1 MKNPFFYL
9 ILLLLVLFTSFN
21 VHAQSLQIN
30 ENEYFEKPGLNVMVF
45 FDIYPEGHQG
55 AVGIIQ
61 NGVRVATNGDLRL
74 EPTPGQWQPI
84 PKVGKRTVDRTKNE
98 ITVKC
103 TYPDSSINRK
113 GFNPVEYPDLYFNYH
128 VRVIGEGNKVRILV
142 DLDKPLPAGWEK
154 KVGFNFELFPA
165 ILFGKSWYL
174 DQQSGI
180 FPTQANGPMEK
191 DVDGNWQAFPMATGK
206 KLTIAPEAASQT
218 MIIESKGQP
227 LQLMDGRFYHNN
239 GWFVVRSLV
248 TPGKTVG
255 AIEWVVDCNV
265 IPDFLSKPVVH
276 VSQIGYHP
284 NEQKIAVIEVDKNEP
299 KIEKASLYRI
309 SEEGGLK
316 EIRSIEPKKWG
327 KFLRFNYYQ
336 FDFSDVKT
344 PGIYQVKYAGN
355 TTEPFRISSSI
366 YDRNVWQPVVEY
378 FLPVQM
384 CHMRINE
391 GYRVWHGLCHM
402 DDALMA
408 PIDTNHFDGYAQG
421 HSTLTKFKPLDQVPG
436 LNRGGWHDAGDY
448 DLRVE
453 SQAGE
458 VWILSQAYE
467 LFHPDWD
474 QTTVDQKNHLV
485 EIHRPDGKNDL
496 LQQIEHGTISILAGY
511 QSMGRLYRGIIENS
525 LRQYVH
531 LGDGATM
538 TDGRKYNP
546 LLKGD
551 EVNAHESGVLDD
563 RLVFTEENPAREVGV
578 AEALATGARVLKGF
592 NDTLA
597 AQSITTAEAIYA
609 LVDAD
614 KNQRV
619 AGAKVKAAVELL
631 ITTGNAKYKSDILKY
646 TSPDILKRNEVIGY
660 LGRVLK
666 QINDPKLTAMAVSAA
681 KTYKAE
687 VDKVQQ
693 ENPFGVP
700 YHPHIWGDGWS
711 IQGFAVTQ
719 YFLLKG
725 FPDIYDST
733 YLLNSLN
740 FVLGNHPG
748 ENTSSFVSGV
758 GSRSVLQAYGANRA
772 DRSFI
777 PGGTVSGTGIIRPD
791 FPELKEWPYFWQQ
804 TEYVMGGGS
813 TNFMFMVLA
822 AKEVLK

>member
-1 MKNPFFYL
+1 M
-9 ILLLLVLFTSFN
+9 
-21 VHAQSLQIN
+21 
-30 ENEYFEKPGLNVMVF
+30 
-45 FDIYPEGHQG
+45 
-55 AVGIIQ
+55 
-61 NGVRVATNGDLRL
+61 
-74 EPTPGQWQPI
+74 
-84 PKVGKRTVDRTKNE
+84 
-98 ITVKC
+98 
-103 TYPDSSINRK
+103 
-113 GFNPVEYPDLYFNYH
+113 
-128 VRVIGEGNKVRILV
+128 
-142 DLDKPLPAGWEK
+142 
-154 KVGFNFELFPA
+154 
-165 ILFGKSWYL
+165 
-174 DQQSGI
+174 
-180 FPTQANGPMEK
+180 
-191 DVDGNWQAFPMATGK
+191 
-206 KLTIAPEAASQT
+206 
-218 MIIESKGQP
+218 
-227 LQLMDGRFYHNN
+227 
-239 GWFVVRSLV
+239 
-248 TPGKTVG
+248 
-255 AIEWVVDCNV
+255 
-265 IPDFLSKPVVH
+265 
-276 VSQIGYHP
+276 
-284 NEQKIAVIEVDKNEP
+284 
-299 KIEKASLYRI
+299 
-309 SEEGGLK
+309 
-316 EIRSIEPKKWG
+316 
-327 KFLRFNYYQ
+327 
-336 FDFSDVKT
+336 
-344 PGIYQVKYAGN
+344 
-355 TTEPFRISSSI
+355 TEPFRISSSI

-546 LLKGD
+546 LLKAD

-563 RLVFTEENPAREVGV
+563 RLVFTEENPAREIDV
-578 AEALATGARVLKGF
+578 AEALATGARVLKGY

-597 AQSITTAEAIYA
+597 TQSITAAEAIYA

-619 AGAKVKAAVELL
+619 AGGKVKAAVELL
-631 ITTGNAKYKSDILKY
+631 ITTGNTKYKSDILKY
-646 TSPDILKRNEVIGY
+646 TNPDILKRNEVIGY

-681 KTYKAE
+681 KIYKAD

-700 YHPHIWGDGWS
+700 YHPHIWGDGWT

-777 PGGTVSGTGIIRPD
+777 PGGVVSGTGIIRPD